1 MAKRFCDDLIL
12 ERITRL
18 EDQQIEHADAL
29 DVKLSYVLIALIFLG
44 QIAVSFYGIQHLT
57 LSEVVLVIIATC
69 CVVIA
74 GIMTYRGLVLTK
86 FEAED
91 EQQLEQN
98 RDTYVQA
105 CLKHDPN
112 VSAETICSG
121 IIEGFIAKTKARM
134 GKNAEAIDEKVYWLK
149 GAYRVTF
156 LAVALYVLSGVFLVA
171 SLPH

>member
-1 MAKRFCDDLIL
+1 MAKRVCDDLIL

-18 EDQQIEHADAL
+18 EDQQIEHANAL

-44 QIAVSFYGIQHLT
+44 QIAFSFYGIPHLT
-57 LSEVVLVIIATC
+57 LTEVVLTIIGTC

-74 GIMTYRGLVLTK
+74 GIMTYCGLVLAK

-91 EQQLEQN
+91 EQQLEQS
-98 RDTYVQA
+98 RDTYVAA

-112 VSAETICSG
+112 MSDETIRSG
-121 IIEGFIAKTKARM
+121 IVEGFIANTKARM
-134 GKNAEAIDEKVYWLK
+134 GKNAEVVNDKVYWLK
-149 GAYRVTF
+149 AAYRVTF
-156 LAVALYVLSGVFLVA
+156 LAVALYVTAGVILIA